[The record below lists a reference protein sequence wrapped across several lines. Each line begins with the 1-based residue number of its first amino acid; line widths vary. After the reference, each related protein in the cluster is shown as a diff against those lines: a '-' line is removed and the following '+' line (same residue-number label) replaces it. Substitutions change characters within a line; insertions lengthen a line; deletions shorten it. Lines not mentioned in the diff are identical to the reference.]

1 MAARRSRWMFA
12 TSPLALVFVAPVFLL
27 IVDLSAVS
35 MLHGQAASGEA
46 PQIDE
51 RTAYTML
58 KLLPE
63 PPIPSDPLE
72 LARDGAQSAEGA
84 EQRAAVL
91 ELLSRA
97 RSVSNVRPHAYDLK
111 TTFTSFGTMPSD
123 GVWTLEDTS
132 PGAGVYRWSAE
143 GPGYSAVYLSVGRLQ
158 YGNRPTGG
166 APLRLAQVRDAI
178 FSEFPSIGNYA
189 SLRTTDASLGG
200 VMLRCVLVLKG
211 VGGAAVRGGRRW
223 GEAEYCV
230 DAQSGALV
238 TYSPVPGLYVHYD
251 YASAFHFHDKLI
263 PNAFTIFEAGRT
275 VIEAKTVSVEDAP
288 NASSAIFRPDGLQQ
302 LGLGIA
308 MGSGEI
314 MTDFGIADVNQ
325 KLAHPKMEVAVGH
338 GVTDGTGKLTELE
351 LLASSDP
358 DVNDR
363 LMNHMKRWRTKAA
376 AVGAQRGTTTPAHE
390 VIVVFS
396 FFKDA
401 S

>member
-1 MAARRSRWMFA
+1 MAPRRFRWMFA
-12 TSPLALVFVAPVFLL
+12 ISSLAPVFLL
-27 IVDLSAVS
+27 TVLLIIVGAAAVS
-35 MLHGQAASGEA
+35 NLHGQAASADA

-51 RTAYTML
+51 RTLFTML
-58 KLLPE
+58 KLAPE
-63 PPIPSDPLE
+63 PPIPADPLE
-72 LARDGAQSAEGA
+72 LARDGGQSAESA

-97 RSVSNVRPHAYDLK
+97 RSVSNVRAHAYDLK

-132 PGAGVYRWSAE
+132 PGAGSYRWSAE

-158 YGNRPTGG
+158 YGSRPTGA

-178 FSEFPSIGNYA
+178 FSEYLAIGNYA
-189 SLRTTDASLGG
+189 SLRTAEASLDGIA
-200 VMLRCVLVLKG
+200 LRCVLVLKG
-211 VGGAAVRGGRRW
+211 VGGAAVKGGRRW
-223 GEAEYCV
+223 NEAEYCV

-238 TYSPVPGLYVHYD
+238 TYSPAPGLYVHYD
-251 YASAFHFHDKLI
+251 YAGAFHFHEKII
-263 PNAFTIFEAGRT
+263 PKGFTLFEAGRM

-288 NASSAIFRPDGLQQ
+288 NALSAIFRPDGLQE

-308 MGSGEI
+308 VGRGET
-314 MTDFGIADVNQ
+314 MSAYGIANPQVTR
-325 KLAHPKMEVAVGH
+325 PKMEVAVGH
-338 GVTDGTGKLTELE
+338 GVTDGNGKLTELE
-351 LLASSDP
+351 VLASSDA
-358 DVNDR
+358 DVNER

-390 VIVVFS
+390 IIFVFS